1 MILGCTS
8 ASYKNQQETNSYEP
22 FSILSL
28 ENKLVEIKYVVTGH
42 TNSIPP
48 TILRREDSYI
58 YDLQFLIS
66 FGESNQR
73 WKDPIY
79 VLIEPLDKDVKIVR
93 YDDELQQISE
103 NVYGEYVCQLEV
115 KQRGEVIVILGYQE
129 KSNIII
135 FDKTNPFRTKKL
147 ILN

>member
-1 MILGCTS
+1 MILGCAS

-48 TILRREDSYI
+48 KILRREDSYI

-66 FGESNQR
+66 FGQSNHR

-79 VLIEPLDKDVKIVR
+79 VLIEPLDKDVTIVR